1 MTPNYLTLET
11 ENGVPVKMWTRGVP
25 VEDVARQQLQNLAA
39 LPIIYKWIAAMP
51 DVHYGTGATVG
62 SVIPT
67 QHAIIP
73 AAVGVDIGC
82 GMLAVET
89 TIEAKRLPDN
99 LSKIRAAIEEA
110 VPHGRS
116 ERGRDRGAWDEPPEA
131 VDEAWQELA
140 PGFERICAK
149 YPRLGRSVPE
159 TTSSRS
165 ASTKTNESGSCFTAV
180 RAAWVMRSDATSS
193 NWLGKTWSA

>member
-1 MTPNYLTLET
+1 MAAMTPNYLTLET

-51 DVHYGTGATVG
+51 DVHYGIGATVG

-116 ERGRDRGAWDEPPEA
+116 ERGRDRGAWDEPPES

-140 PGFERICAK
+140 QVSEARAVEP
-149 YPRLGRSVPE
+149 PRPSRHTRYGESLHRGMHRRTTTGLGD
-159 TTSSRS
+159 
-165 ASTKTNESGSCFTAV
+165 ASQRLARG
-180 RAAWVMRSDATSS
+180 
-193 NWLGKTWSA
+193 G